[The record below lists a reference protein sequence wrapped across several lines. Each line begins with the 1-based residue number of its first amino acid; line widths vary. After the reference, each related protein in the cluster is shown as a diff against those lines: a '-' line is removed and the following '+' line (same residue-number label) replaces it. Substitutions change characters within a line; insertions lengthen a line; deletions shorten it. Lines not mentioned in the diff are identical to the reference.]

1 MIKLTAIAN
10 YPESTSKL
18 QFEKILQDDAD
29 GFVTD
34 TPIDLS
40 ERLIR
45 FSFNPK
51 PINKKIFADGKLQAD
66 LYRCLEGEIEIELTG
81 LTAAEKSAIFGFK
94 NVGAI
99 RREGDISLTPFHVV
113 KRQIEFS
120 GGKIVGERYLK
131 VKFTL
136 GDENSETA
144 TTEKISADSVILK
157 GTTCTTVHVFSE
169 ENASNPLKD
178 VCDNMDP
185 LYNGELATWFIQ
197 GVSYSA
203 VDTVAPTLSSVTPA
217 SGATNQLATVNV
229 VWDFD
234 KTILPSTVTAD
245 NFFLI
250 KDSDGSKVAGALS
263 VDDDKVTF
271 NPTASLTAEAVYTA
285 VYTTGVKSI
294 TGIAIAAPSYTKF
307 TIAAS

>member
-1 MIKLTAIAN
+1 MTAIAN
-10 YPESTSKL
+10 YQESTSKL
-18 QFEKILQDDAD
+18 QLEKIMQDDAD

-40 ERLIR
+40 ERLIK
-45 FSFNPK
+45 FSFKPK

-66 LYRCLEGEIEIELTG
+66 LYKCLEGEIEIELTG

-99 RREGDISLTPFHVV
+99 RREGDISLTPFYVV
-113 KRQIEFS
+113 KRQVDYS

-157 GTTCTTVHVFSE
+157 GTTCATVHVFSE
-169 ENASNPLKD
+169 ESASNPLKD

-185 LYNGELATWFIQ
+185 LYNGELATWFTQ

-217 SGATNQLATVNV
+217 SGALNQLATVNV

-234 KTILPSTVTAD
+234 KTILSSCVTAD

-250 KDSDGSKVAGALS
+250 KDSDGSKVAAALS
-263 VDDDKVTF
+263 VDDDKVTLH
-271 NPTASLTAEAVYTA
+271 PSSSLTAEAVYTA
-285 VYTTGVKSI
+285 VYTTGVKSK
-294 TGIAIAAPSYTKF
+294 TGVAVAAPSYTKF

>member
-1 MIKLTAIAN
+1 MTAIAN

>member
-1 MIKLTAIAN
+1 LTAIAN

>member
-1 MIKLTAIAN
+1 LTAIAN

-18 QFEKILQDDAD
+18 QLEKITQDDAD

-45 FSFNPK
+45 FSFKPK

-66 LYRCLEGEIEIELTG
+66 LYKCLEGEIEIELTG

-99 RREGDISLTPFHVV
+99 RREGDISLTPFYVV
-113 KRQIEFS
+113 KRQVDYS

-157 GTTCTTVHVFSE
+157 GTTCATVHVFSE
-169 ENASNPLKD
+169 ESASNPLKD

-185 LYNGELATWFIQ
+185 LYNGELATWFTQ

-217 SGATNQLATVNV
+217 SGALNQLATVNV

-234 KTILPSTVTAD
+234 KTILSSCVTAD

-250 KDSDGSKVAGALS
+250 KDSDGSKVAAALS
-263 VDDDKVTF
+263 VDDDKVTLH
-271 NPTASLTAEAVYTA
+271 PSSSLTAEAVYTA
-285 VYTTGVKSI
+285 VYTTGVKSK
-294 TGIAIAAPSYTKF
+294 TGVAVAAPSYTKF